1 MMKVLSGIPK
11 SSLRLPGPLPTAGR
25 GHEPGPQAGPG
36 SDLLAIRFGMKR
48 NNLKDALSPSV
59 TEGFPPLFRSEKA
72 TARDV
77 PTAPAEQRAIPAG
90 SQKPASGRG
99 KSPEPESPDQSA
111 ARSKEQLAAIEQAR
125 SKEQLAAIEQEVRN
139 NPEFQQELQAFQES
153 YRAGFEK
160 VVLAHI
166 SAPDWVKHALGVRKF
181 TQEQLDARLEKLNIE
196 LAGLKRQ
203 TETAL
208 NADFGQKAQALLDD
222 KPLERGKIAEL
233 PLKLQLLLIRL
244 QKTVEIKMN
253 WLSTFD
259 GSAAYKQIKETYL
272 RKVEG
277 ETPGTAAYRL
287 NSLKSGNPAVSRMLK
302 RCTNDDPEI
311 RENAFNQLIA
321 WLGQSTRKADA
332 KMLME
337 VIRAAALIPAASVKV
352 HAAEAMLMLP
362 DDRHKAQLMKEWLA
376 SDDINNQVSVLK
388 LFTLTQGPYNT
399 SSTRVAHEVRRK
411 DPELRKLIDGLREL
425 KNKTVEQ
432 MLGVIDEWDAARFDR
447 ERRVKKSMAPSRRF
461 FAPPAQPEPTVGQA
475 ASP

>member
-11 SSLRLPGPLPTAGR
+11 SSWRLPSPLPTAGR

-36 SDLLAIRFGMKR
+36 SDSMTIRFGGKR

-59 TEGFPPLFRSEKA
+59 TEGFSPLFRSEKA

-77 PTAPAEQRAIPAG
+77 PTTKDVPKTPAEHRPLPAG
-90 SQKPASGRG
+90 GQKSASGNVEG
-99 KSPEPESPDQSA
+99 PDKSA
-111 ARSKEQLAAIEQAR
+111 AGTAPNG
-125 SKEQLAAIEQEVRN
+125 KEQLAAIEQEVRN
-139 NPEFQQELQAFQES
+139 DPEFQQELQAFQES
-153 YRAGFEK
+153 YRMGFEK

-181 TQEQLDARLEKLNIE
+181 TQEQLDARLEKLNIA

-208 NADFGQKAQALLDD
+208 NADFEQKAQALLDG
-222 KPLERGKIAEL
+222 KPFERGKIAEL

-277 ETPGTAAYRL
+277 ETPGTAVYRL

-321 WLGQSTRKADA
+321 WLGQSARKADA

-362 DDRHKAQLMKEWLA
+362 DDRHKAQLMREWLA
-376 SDDINNQVSVLK
+376 SDDLNNQLAVLK

-399 SSTRVAHEVRRK
+399 SSTRVAHEVRGK

-425 KNKTVEQ
+425 KNKTVEH

-447 ERRVKKSMAPSRRF
+447 ERRAKKSMAPSRRF
-461 FAPPAQPEPTVGQA
+461 FSPSAPPEPIVAHA